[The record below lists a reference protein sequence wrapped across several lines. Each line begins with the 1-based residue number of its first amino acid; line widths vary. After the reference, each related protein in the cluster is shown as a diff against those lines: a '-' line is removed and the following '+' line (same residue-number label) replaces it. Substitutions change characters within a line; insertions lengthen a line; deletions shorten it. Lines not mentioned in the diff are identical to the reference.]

1 MQIYDLLMLNYV
13 EDDDA
18 MFRWVSSYA
27 PKFLTMRACLL
38 KYPLNTLIMH
48 AGILRHACFS
58 SKVTLYPICR
68 FKYTHDFLQWALQPP
83 GYKTEWHIGVR
94 VKGNNKLVGFITGTH
109 VRHHTARHCCASYS
123 AWSAIQMLQTF
134 CMRMLQYQREPL
146 LCCLLALSYWL
157 LMH

>member
-18 MFRWVSSYA
+18 MFRWVLSYA
-27 PKFLTMRACLL
+27 PKFLTMCACLL

-48 AGILRHACFS
+48 VLQSDGTGNFKLLAYSEL
-58 SKVTLYPICR
+58 TLNPICR

-109 VRHHTARHCCASYS
+109 VRHHTAQQCCASCRTEHHPNVANILYED
-123 AWSAIQMLQTF
+123 AALPKRAIAMLYA
-134 CMRMLQYQREPL
+134 C
-146 LCCLLALSYWL
+146 S
-157 LMH
+157 